1 MCRLTQNIQKMR
13 LIAVL
18 LLLTGAYSFGQK
30 ITDEFDLIWENQ
42 VGITTFR
49 TNIIHHDGK
58 IIVGSNGKK
67 STQMNDDQDGVYV
80 FQSDNGSRILRIDVL
95 GIEVEDVN
103 GVAAEGDKLYF
114 GNDNGYFFCYS
125 LEDYEKIWEYWI
137 PSELPDDYD
146 DRADRH
152 EGDFNDVEAAPVL
165 TDLNGDGK
173 KDVVFTIEGLGLM
186 ALDGVTGR
194 KIWHFLYV
202 YDFGS
207 YMSSPAAYDL
217 NKDGIAD
224 FVFGG
229 KRDIDPEIQ
238 WDYQNVIYA
247 ISGKTG
253 LPIWQHNVHSNVHA
267 SPLIK
272 VNKDSVEIY
281 VAQSYSD
288 VLVLDREGKMSRFI
302 NLNEFDG
309 GISGLFSSPVL
320 TDQNVLCIGTSWWG
334 ESDGVWTVPLND
346 DNFVQASDGLIEFEK
361 SKRIFVK
368 SGQVSSSAIVGDV
381 LKANKGNEIVIVTER
396 GELLIYSSKGILLK
410 RLSLPAG
417 TECTPLLANIDDD
430 NKLELVITGNNGKIY
445 AYQCKTKAKKK
456 AIFWGQFKG
465 DNSNTGVL
473 KIK

>member
-1 MCRLTQNIQKMR
+1 MR
-13 LIAVL
+13 IIAL
-18 LLLTGAYSFGQK
+18 LLLLVSSHSFGQD
-30 ITDEFDLIWENQ
+30 ITEEFDLIWENQ

-49 TNIIHHDGK
+49 TNIIHHNGK

-67 STQMNDDQDGVYV
+67 STLMNDDQDGVYV

-103 GVAAEGDKLYF
+103 GVAAEGDRLYF

-137 PSELPDDYD
+137 YSELPHDLIEELS
-146 DRADRH
+146 AD
-152 EGDFNDVEAAPVL
+152 ELELNDIESAPVL
-165 TDLNGDGK
+165 ADLNADGK
-173 KDVVFTIEGLGLM
+173 KDAIFTVEGLGLF
-186 ALDGVTGR
+186 ALDGNSGE
-194 KIWHFLYV
+194 KIWSYISA
-202 YDFGS
+202 YDHGS

-217 NKDGIAD
+217 NSDGTKD

-229 KRDIDPEIQ
+229 KEKDLMTGG
-238 WDYQNVIYA
+238 WNYQNVIFA

-253 LPIWQHNVHSNVHA
+253 LPIWKHNVHSNVHA

-272 VNKDSVEIY
+272 VNRDSIEIY

-320 TDQNVLCIGTSWWG
+320 SDQNVLCIGTSWWG
-334 ESDGVWTVPLND
+334 ESDGVWTVPLCD
-346 DNFVQASDGLIEFEK
+346 DHFVQAADGLIEIEK
-361 SKRIFVK
+361 SKRIFVP
-368 SGQVSSSAIVGDV
+368 SGQVSASALVGDV
-381 LKANKGNEIVIVTER
+381 LKSNKGNEIVIVSEK
-396 GELLIYSSKGILLK
+396 GEMLIYSSKGVLLK
-410 RLSLPAG
+410 RLNMPAG
-417 TECTPLLANIDDD
+417 TECTPLLANIDND

-445 AYQCKTKAKKK
+445 AYKCKTKAKRK

-465 DNSNTGVL
+465 NNSNTGVL

>member
-1 MCRLTQNIQKMR
+1 MR
-13 LIAVL
+13 LIVVFIFL
-18 LLLTGAYSFGQK
+18 SCAYSFGQK
-30 ITDEFDLIWENQ
+30 ITDEFDLLWENQ

-67 STQMNDDQDGVYV
+67 SSQMNDDQDGVYV
-80 FQSDNGSRILRIDVL
+80 FQSHNGSRILRIDVL

-103 GVAAEGDKLYF
+103 GVAVEGDRLYF

-125 LEDYEKIWEYWI
+125 LEDYEKLWEYWVY
-137 PSELPDDYD
+137 SELPQDLI
-146 DRADRH
+146 
-152 EGDFNDVEAAPVL
+152 EELSEEEIELNDIEAAPVL
-165 TDLNGDGK
+165 SDLNSDGK
-173 KDVVFTIEGLGLM
+173 KDVVFTVEGLGLF
-186 ALDGVTGR
+186 ALDGVSGE
-194 KIWHFLYV
+194 KIWSFISA
-202 YDFGS
+202 YDHGS

-217 NKDGIAD
+217 NSDGIND

-229 KRDIDPEIQ
+229 KEKDLITGG
-238 WDYQNVIYA
+238 WNYQNVIYA

-253 LPIWQHNVHSNVHA
+253 LPLWQHNVHSNVHA

-288 VLVLDREGKMSRFI
+288 VLVLDREGKMNRFI

-320 TDQNVLCIGTSWWG
+320 SDQNVLCIGTSWWG
-334 ESDGVWTVPLND
+334 ESDGVWTIPLS
-346 DNFVQASDGLIEFEK
+346 DNHFAEAKDGLIEYDR

-368 SGQVSSSAIVGDV
+368 AGQVSSSAVVGDV
-381 LKANKGNEIVIVTER
+381 LKENKGNEIVIVTER
-396 GELLIYSSKGILLK
+396 GEMFIYSSKGVLLK
-410 RLSLPAG
+410 RLKMPAG
-417 TECTPLLANIDDD
+417 TECTPLLANIDSD